1 MCEKGVNVGGGC
13 CRGQAGGR
21 DGSKGGRHSQMDR
34 QQDGWRCRRN
44 EEAVHDSTR
53 RYRGCCIHTWASNGS
68 MAGSAAARLENRGS
82 TMMSKNCGTRHIRQ
96 YKQGEKEVGGSKQE

>member
-1 MCEKGVNVGGGC
+1 
-13 CRGQAGGR
+13 
-21 DGSKGGRHSQMDR
+21 MDR

-44 EEAVHDSTR
+44 EEAVHTVH
-53 RYRGCCIHTWASNGS
+53 GGTGVAAFTHTWASNGS